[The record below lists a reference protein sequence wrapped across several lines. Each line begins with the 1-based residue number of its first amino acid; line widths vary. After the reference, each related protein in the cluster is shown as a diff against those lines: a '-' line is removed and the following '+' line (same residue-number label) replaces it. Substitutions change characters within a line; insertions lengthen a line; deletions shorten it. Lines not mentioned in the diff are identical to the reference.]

1 MVNTNALLFG
11 MMEGQQIGQYHLET
25 LLGAGGFGGVF
36 RASEVVRDQ
45 VLRQLAIKIIPGNS
59 PQQLEELIAAAN
71 LEHEHLIRSYTAG
84 ECRILNTEMLYLA
97 MELAESSL
105 DRRFEHGNFQSSEIR
120 QILTEVVSAL
130 AYLHGQRQ
138 VHRDLKPAN
147 ILRVRNRWK
156 LSDFGLIKRLD
167 SRSYAQTSNPIGTI
181 AYMPPE
187 AFEGNI
193 SADWDMWS
201 LGIMLVQMIT
211 NRLPYQFNEPTQ
223 LLKRVMNC
231 ELNLPALPDEFK
243 PIILGCLQQD
253 RQRRWTANQ
262 VLSTLHPPVIQLA
275 TPQAS
280 PNPSVLILD
289 LPNNIKL
296 EMIKIPAGSF
306 LMGSTEAEI
315 KRMIQKSPS
324 NLYSNELP
332 KNRLS
337 FYEYYQLM
345 SQKSLSNLYSSELP
359 QHQVALQEYYLGKY
373 PVTQE
378 QYQAVMEKN
387 PSEFKEDKTNPVE
400 RVSWSDAKAF
410 CQKVYEMTTKKVR
423 LPTEAEWEYGCR
435 AGTQSIY
442 YFGDNAS
449 QLGEYAWYSENSG
462 SKTHPVGQK
471 KPNAWGLYDMHGNVW
486 EWCEDS
492 WHESYVTK
500 PENLKET
507 GNIAWLLSDV
517 FIHVLRGGSW
527 KFNPSVCCSTK
538 RINRNVN
545 SRSRDKGFRLA
556 LFPS

>member
-11 MMEGQQIGQYHLET
+11 MMQGQQIGQYHLET
-25 LLGAGGFGGVF
+25 LLGVGGFGGVF

-59 PQQLEELIAAAN
+59 PQQLGELIAAAN
-71 LEHEHLIRSYTAG
+71 LEHDHLIRSYSAG
-84 ECRILNTEMLYLA
+84 ECKILKTEMLYLA

-105 DRRFEHGNFQSSEIR
+105 DRRFEQGNFQSSEIR

-147 ILRVRNRWK
+147 ILRAKSRWK
-156 LSDFGLIKRLD
+156 LSDFGLVRRLD

-193 SADWDMWS
+193 SAAWDMWS
-201 LGIMLVQMIT
+201 LGIMLVQMVT

-231 ELNLPALPDEFK
+231 ELNLPTLPDEFK

-253 RQRRWTANQ
+253 RQHRWTANQ
-262 VLSTLHPPVIQLA
+262 VLSALYPPVIQFA

-280 PNPSVLILD
+280 PNLPVLILN
-289 LPNNIKL
+289 LPNNVKL

-306 LMGSTEAEI
+306 LMGSAGSLLI
-315 KRMIQKSPS
+315 GSAI
-324 NLYSNELP
+324 
-332 KNRLS
+332 S
-337 FYEYYQLM
+337 FLIGSTGSLLM
-345 SQKSLSNLYSSELP
+345 GFDNSDKP
-359 QHQVALQEYYLGKY
+359 QHRVTLQEYYLGKY

-378 QYQAVMEKN
+378 QYQAVMGNN
-387 PSEFKEDKTNPVE
+387 PSQFKNNPKNPVE
-400 RVSWSDAKAF
+400 HISWNDAKAF
-410 CQKVYEMTTKKVR
+410 CQKLKEITGKEFR

-435 AGTQSIY
+435 AGTTTPF
-442 YFGDNAS
+442 YFGEMISTEQANYNGNYTLREEKKGIYRQKTTPA
-449 QLGEYAWYSENSG
+449 G
-462 SKTHPVGQK
+462 SFPANKF
-471 KPNAWGLYDMHGNVW
+471 GLYDMHGNVW

-492 WHESYVTK
+492 WHDNYAKK
-500 PENLKET
+500 PDNLKQN
-507 GNIAWLLSDV
+507 GNITWSSSNE
-517 FIHVLRGGSW
+517 FYHVLRGGSW
-527 KFNPSVCCSTK
+527 NNNTKYLRSANRSVGIADE
-538 RINRNVN
+538 RRNN
-545 SRSRDKGFRLA
+545 GFRLA
-556 LFPS
+556 IGPL